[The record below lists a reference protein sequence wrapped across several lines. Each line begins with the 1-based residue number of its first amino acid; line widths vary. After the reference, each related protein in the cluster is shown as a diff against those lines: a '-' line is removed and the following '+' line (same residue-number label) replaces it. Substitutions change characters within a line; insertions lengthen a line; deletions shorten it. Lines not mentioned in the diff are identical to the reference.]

1 MKKKKKP
8 AQKTQVF
15 ASRPFGALK
24 GVRPEQTAEPPKE
37 AAHPVQA
44 EKRPDDQEEFLRAV
58 ADVRPLHPER
68 NPPPGKG
75 KAPPGK
81 LAAVDEEERR
91 LFLETVGGIT
101 VAAAFRDELP
111 DGIEPVKPLAV
122 NRVRELK
129 RGALRIDFQLD
140 LHGLTRDE
148 ALHSLA
154 SFITGAFNRGQKAVL
169 VITGKGN
176 RSPGEPV
183 LQGAVTGWLR
193 EQGKGMVA
201 EFAPAPRDM
210 GGSGAFVVFLK
221 HKE

>member
-8 AQKTQVF
+8 EQKPAEF

-24 GVRPEQTAEPPKE
+24 GVRTEHAAEPPKTAE
-37 AAHPVQA
+37 IPVQA
-44 EKRPDDQEEFLRAV
+44 EKRSDDGDEFLRAV

-68 NPPPGKG
+68 KPSVKKG
-75 KAPPGK
+75 EPAPRR
-81 LAAVDEEERR
+81 AEAINEEERR
-91 LFLETVGGIT
+91 LFLETVGGIRLD
-101 VAAAFRDELP
+101 AAFRDEMP
-111 DGIEPVKPLAV
+111 DEAVPVKPLPV
-122 NRVRELK
+122 NRLRELK
-129 RGALRIDFQLD
+129 RGAIRIDFQLD

-148 ALHSLA
+148 ALQGLA
-154 SFITGAFNRGQKAVL
+154 AFIVGAFNRGQKAVL

-183 LQGAVTGWLR
+183 LQGAVAGWLR

-210 GGSGAFVVFLK
+210 GGGGAFVVFLK
-221 HKE
+221 NKE